1 MHPPH
6 ASPARTCMS
15 PLNSSASLSTRESSW
30 YPSHLALA
38 ARTRRGWRAHKNSTR
53 APWSTDE
60 PSMARSRIIRS
71 ACSARAALCQRGNQ
85 RQTEDAIRRC
95 NQEASNGEQKMQS
108 EDAIRRCN
116 QKMQSEDA
124 IRRCNQ
130 EASKA
135 IRRCN
140 QKMQSED
147 AIRRCNQEASNGEQK
162 MQSEDV
168 IRRCNQEASNGE
180 QKMQS
185 EDAIRRCN
193 QKMQSRGK

>member
-1 MHPPH
+1 MAIRGLPRHSWPITLHASHQGASHHGACIPRMHPPH

-95 NQEASNGEQKMQS
+95 NQEARNGE
-108 EDAIRRCN
+108 
-116 QKMQSEDA
+116 
-124 IRRCNQ
+124 
-130 EASKA
+130 
-135 IRRCN
+135 

-147 AIRRCNQEASNGEQK
+147 AIRRCNQEASNGA
-162 MQSEDV
+162 
-168 IRRCNQEASNGE
+168 RLLRLHHQELGE
-180 QKMQS
+180 VRIPIGA
-185 EDAIRRCN
+185 EE
-193 QKMQSRGK
+193 